1 MNARPT
7 EFRTTSDLRA
17 QRELESLLAAR
28 HAATAAREERY
39 RRLRT
44 PLSESLRELPRKP
57 FRQWFAEQMQIPE
70 AHETLWLLAFSV
82 VTLCIGLLA
91 LWSTP

>member
-7 EFRTTSDLRA
+7 EFRRASDLRA

-28 HAATAAREERY
+28 HAATAAREARY

-44 PLSESLRELPRKP
+44 PLSESREAVPTAAPAWLAWTNRVVLSIALTALAWALAAWALPLIR
-57 FRQWFAEQMQIPE
+57 
-70 AHETLWLLAFSV
+70 
-82 VTLCIGLLA
+82 GL
-91 LWSTP
+91 S